1 MNSLE
6 GVMVVGLT
14 GQTGAGKSTVS
25 TAFAENGFAVI
36 NADAIARLVMDKG
49 TKCLAE
55 VQDVFGNSVIRE
67 DGALNRKALAA
78 IVFSDKKRLE
88 MLNSITYPYITRE
101 ILRQIRNLSLN
112 GDKLILLDAPTLFES
127 RADDFC
133 DLVISVV
140 SDAEIRER
148 RIIERDNLTSAEAQR
163 RMSSQ
168 LDEEFFKKHSDF
180 IINNNQSLERVNEIS
195 KEVSDKIKNYYYNK
209 INPQQQAAKIPK
221 EDENVRKQ

>member
-6 GVMVVGLT
+6 GVMIVGLT

-101 ILRQIRNLSLN
+101 ILRQIRNLSSN
-112 GDKLILLDAPTLFES
+112 GDKLILLDAPTLLES

-209 INPQQQAAKIPK
+209 INPAATGC
-221 EDENVRKQ
+221 ENT